1 MAKQTEVLIPEE
13 VVLNKIYLI
22 RGHKVMLD
30 RDLAELYGVETRT
43 LKQQVKR
50 NIERFRE
57 DFMFELSKEE
67 FENWRSQFVISNQ
80 DRMGLRY
87 APMAF
92 TEQGVAMLSSVL
104 NSKRAIEVNIR
115 IMRIYTR
122 MREVML
128 THKDIL
134 MKVEQLEKR
143 VGKQDEKIQMIFDY
157 LKQFIT
163 EQDKPRVQVG
173 FKTKSNSDKKNQKKA
188 GR

>member
-13 VVLNKIYLI
+13 IVLSKIYLI

-30 RDLAELYGVETRT
+30 RDLAELYGVETRR
-43 LKQQVKR
+43 LNEQVKR
-50 NIERFRE
+50 NIKRFPE
-57 DFMFELSKEE
+57 DFMFQLNDEE
-67 FENWRSQFVISNQ
+67 FNILISQNATSSWGGT
-80 DRMGLRY
+80 RK
-87 APMAF
+87 APLAF
-92 TEQGVAMLSSVL
+92 TEQGVAMLSGILS
-104 NSKRAIEVNIR
+104 SDRAIAVNIQ

-157 LKQFIT
+157 LKQFIA

-173 FKTKSNSDKKNQKKA
+173 FKTKNDGDKKNQKKA
-188 GR
+188 SR